1 MKYAITGPAGRIFK
15 VLDEPTEE
23 AKQITNKQAATV
35 SSSKDPLFLINGE
48 LKTQAEMQVIRQA
61 EQKAARIAAMTPE
74 ELAAHQQREAIQAAY
89 AAARAAFEKM
99 SLGKQALWEP
109 VRNQIAKA
117 ILAGDIAVAVEI
129 LQTTPVIYN
138 GAEADRDMFLALFK

>member
-74 ELAAHQQREAIQAAY
+74 ELAAHQQREAIQTAY
-89 AAARAAFEKM
+89 AAALAAFETM
-99 SLGKQALWEP
+99 PLGKQALWEP
-109 VRNQIAKA
+109 VRAKVAEA
-117 ILAGDIAVAVEI
+117 ILSGNIATAIEI
-129 LQTTPVIYN
+129 LQTTPVIYS
-138 GAEADRDMFLALFK
+138 GAEADRDVFLALFQ

>member
-74 ELAAHQQREAIQAAY
+74 ELALYQKREALQAAY
-89 AAARAAFEKM
+89 AAAQAAFETLP
-99 SLGKQALWEP
+99 LGKQVLWEAL
-109 VRNQIAKA
+109 RAKVA
-117 ILAGDIAVAVEI
+117 KEILSGNITTAVEI